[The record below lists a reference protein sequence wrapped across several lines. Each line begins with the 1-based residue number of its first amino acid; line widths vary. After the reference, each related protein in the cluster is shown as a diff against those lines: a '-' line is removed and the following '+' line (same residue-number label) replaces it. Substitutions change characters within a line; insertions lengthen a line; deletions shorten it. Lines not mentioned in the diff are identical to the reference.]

1 MAEVHDEQEKSEIP
15 STPQK
20 YEYNVHVKLYQ
31 APVINLEHC
40 SSNLNVQIIEVPFLM
55 NKTR

>member
-20 YEYNVHVKLYQ
+20 YEYNVHV
-31 APVINLEHC
+31 INLEHC

-55 NKTR
+55 NTTR